1 MSWPR
6 RRHRAAPAWTA
17 TGRPDPGLAVEPGTG
32 GDGWGA
38 TATSAGWDPAP
49 DPGVTAANGNHSATV
64 GNRGPFDAAFT
75 SLPETAEPAAEPAP
89 AEEFSWLQNSE
100 PESRA
105 AGSDGDLR
113 WPGQA
118 GNVGSAE
125 PAGRS
130 YGWSGHTETARPGD
144 EDPDVTE
151 RFLRHQAEGLA
162 APDQTDFWGQ
172 PLPQAPADLRI
183 PAATPRAEEP
193 TVTRASWTAAAD
205 AAPPVAEPAYRTATA
220 PAQPVSAQPVS
231 TGPVSTGLSQTQA
244 AARERDHHHQD
255 RYFPARLLAVIV
267 IAALIGS
274 ALVLLLK

>member
-1 MSWPR
+1 M
-6 RRHRAAPAWTA
+6 AA
-17 TGRPDPGLAVEPGTG
+17 EPGTS
-32 GDGWGA
+32 GDSWGA
-38 TATSAGWDPAP
+38 AASSAGWDPAP

-75 SLPETAEPAAEPAP
+75 SLPESAEPAP
-89 AEEFSWLQNSE
+89 AEEFSWLQKSE
-100 PESRA
+100 PEARA

-113 WPGQA
+113 WPGQT
-118 GNVGSAE
+118 GNAGSAE
-125 PAGRS
+125 PADRS
-130 YGWSGHTETARPGD
+130 YGWSGHTETAQPGHA
-144 EDPDVTE
+144 DPDVTE

-162 APDQTDFWGQ
+162 APEQTDFWGQ

-193 TVTRASWTAAAD
+193 TVTRTSWTAAD
-205 AAPPVAEPAYRTATA
+205 TAPPVAEPAHRTATA

-231 TGPVSTGLSQTQA
+231 AEPVSTGPVSTGMSQTQA
-244 AARERDHHHQD
+244 AARGRDHRQD

>member
-1 MSWPR
+1 
-6 RRHRAAPAWTA
+6 
-17 TGRPDPGLAVEPGTG
+17 
-32 GDGWGA
+32 
-38 TATSAGWDPAP
+38 
-49 DPGVTAANGNHSATV
+49 
-64 GNRGPFDAAFT
+64 
-75 SLPETAEPAAEPAP
+75 
-89 AEEFSWLQNSE
+89 
-100 PESRA
+100 
-105 AGSDGDLR
+105 
-113 WPGQA
+113 
-118 GNVGSAE
+118 VGSAE

-130 YGWSGHTETARPGD
+130 YGWSGHTETAQPGD
-144 EDPDVTE
+144 EDPDVTK

-220 PAQPVSAQPVS
+220 PAQPVRAQPVS
-231 TGPVSTGLSQTQA
+231 TGPASTGLSQTHA

>member
-1 MSWPR
+1 MSRQP
-6 RRHRAAPAWTA
+6 
-17 TGRPDPGLAVEPGTG
+17 TGTIRPLS
-32 GDGWGA
+32 A
-38 TATSAGWDPAP
+38 TAGRSTRRSPACP
-49 DPGVTAANGNHSATV
+49 SRRT
-64 GNRGPFDAAFT
+64 R
-75 SLPETAEPAAEPAP
+75 AEPAP

-113 WPGQA
+113 WPGQT

-125 PAGRS
+125 PADRS
-130 YGWSGHTETARPGD
+130 YGWSDHTETAQPGD

-220 PAQPVSAQPVS
+220 PAQPVRAQPVSTGPVS
-231 TGPVSTGLSQTQA
+231 TGPVSTGLSQTHA